1 MSTPQKPQY
10 QMQVVTN
17 DHADPYLTDL
27 FFFRL
32 GQLDQARTGDIEHV
46 VAPAPAS
53 YWLISV
59 PARSIVERLYGD
71 VCGMVDEACD
81 HDTGFE
87 IHPFE
92 LTFKPLFSPRD
103 VVGDNLVGLIYYHEQ
118 SLWQV
123 TGIDLRDR
131 AAIVRVQRVCR
142 RDVGDGWR
150 MDVQAEGEEEL
161 ISRDVVISL
170 VEAAETTAAPADY
183 TIDYMGCVDTWDW
196 GVLNTW
202 RLRNKRTGALYERCF
217 YCRGEALAFLV
228 GVVKERGVGDRQGSS
243 TIGLAS

>member
-1 MSTPQKPQY
+1 MPPKLQY
-10 QMQVVTN
+10 RMQVVTN
-17 DHADPYLTDL
+17 EHADPYLADL

-32 GQLDQARTGDIEHV
+32 GQLDQARTGDIEHIA
-46 VAPAPAS
+46 APALAS

-71 VCGMVDEACD
+71 VCGMVDDACD

-92 LTFKPLFSPRD
+92 LTFEPLFSPRD

-131 AAIVRVQRVCR
+131 TAIVRVQRVCR

-150 MDVQAEGEEEL
+150 TDVQAEGEEEL

-183 TIDYMGCVDTWDW
+183 AIDYMGCVDTWDW

-202 RLRNKRTGALYERCF
+202 RLRNERTGVLYERRF

-228 GVVKERGVGDRQGSS
+228 DVVKGQDARDGQGYPS
-243 TIGLAS
+243 IGLAS

>member
-1 MSTPQKPQY
+1 MSTPQKLQY

-59 PARSIVERLYGD
+59 TARPAVERLYGG

-103 VVGDNLVGLIYYHEQ
+103 VVGDNLVGLIYYHELG
-118 SLWQV
+118 LWQV

-150 MDVQAEGEEEL
+150 TDVQAEGEEEL

-170 VEAAETTAAPADY
+170 VDRAETTVPPANY
-183 TIDYMGCVDTWDW
+183 TIDYTGCVDTWDW

-202 RLRNKRTGALYERCF
+202 RLRNKRTGVLYERRF

-228 GVVKERGVGDRQGSS
+228 DVVKEQDARDGQGYPS
-243 TIGLAS
+243 IGLAS

>member
-1 MSTPQKPQY
+1 MTI
-10 QMQVVTN
+10 
-17 DHADPYLTDL
+17 
-27 FFFRL
+27 
-32 GQLDQARTGDIEHV
+32 ARTGDIEHV

-92 LTFKPLFSPRD
+92 LTFKPLFAPRD

-150 MDVQAEGEEEL
+150 MDVQRVRRSSSHATW
-161 ISRDVVISL
+161 SSL
-170 VEAAETTAAPADY
+170 S
-183 TIDYMGCVDTWDW
+183 
-196 GVLNTW
+196 W
-202 RLRNKRTGALYERCF
+202 RLLRLRRRRLITPLTTWVVWTHGIGACSTHGVFVTSEPARYMSAVFTVEERRWPF
-217 YCRGEALAFLV
+217 WPAW
-228 GVVKERGVGDRQGSS
+228 
-243 TIGLAS
+243 